1 MSDTGFKERWY
12 FKTAF
17 LVVAFLCIGPFILP
31 LVWFKPD
38 LGIRSKIIMTLIIL
52 ALSVSLAILLSK
64 SLESI
69 NEYYKML
76 QI

>member
-1 MSDTGFKERWY
+1 MSDIGLKERWY

-17 LVVAFLCIGPFILP
+17 LVVAFLCVGPFVLP
-31 LVWFKPD
+31 LVWLKPD
-38 LGIRSKIIMTLIIL
+38 LGIRSKIIMTLVIV
-52 ALSVSLAILLSK
+52 ALSVSLAILLGK